1 MAKEVFVCSFGY
13 RFLESQCR
21 QGFRGVDVR
30 RYANFFPAFCIGSTL
45 CLGLAG
51 VLNRITAQQQMC
63 RQTIAGGKTKDY
75 LRDFGRIA
83 VLSAPQRLKRLDQ
96 GPYGWLVV
104 REKRGNV
111 SVCTSA
117 PVCSHSTRFEGAHP
131 DAKKHDFLGQG
142 FGKAPDCPLGGMVG
156 GAPGQSQAT
165 TD

>member
-1 MAKEVFVCSFGY
+1 MTKELFVCSFGY

-21 QGFRGVDVR
+21 QGFRGVDIC
-30 RYANFFPAFCIGSTL
+30 RYANFFPAFCIGSTR

-51 VLNRITAQQQMC
+51 VLNSITAKQQMC

-83 VLSAPQRLKRLDQ
+83 VLSAPQRLKRLDH

-117 PVCSHSTRFEGAHP
+117 PVCSHSPGSSAHTRTPKDTTSCARDSVNPPTAHL
-131 DAKKHDFLGQG
+131 A
-142 FGKAPDCPLGGMVG
+142 AW
-156 GAPGQSQAT
+156 
-165 TD
+165 